1 MIDLKDSVFIHQPIN
16 KVFEY
21 VTNFENN
28 SRWQTG
34 IVTTEVTSAEPFGQ
48 GSTYSCVNR
57 FLGFRFESEGIIA
70 EFEPNRICS
79 YRFTS
84 GSVSGESSFVFES
97 VNGGTKFTSRGKL
110 KLNNLKLAGFWVN
123 RKARQQ
129 VRHDLQRLKRIMENG
144 GLAAS
149 SD

>member
-34 IVTTEVTSAEPFGQ
+34 IVTTEVTSAEPFGR

>member
-1 MIDLKDSVFIHQPIN
+1 MIELEDSVFIHQPVT

-28 SRWQTG
+28 AQWQTG
-34 IVTTEVTSAEPFGQ
+34 IVTSEVTSAEPIGR

-57 FLGFRFESEGIIA
+57 FLGLLFESEGIIA
-70 EFEPNRICS
+70 EFKPNRICS

-84 GSVSGESSFVFES
+84 GSVCGESSFVFES
-97 VNGGTKFTSRGKL
+97 VNGGTKFTTRGKL
-110 KLNNLKLAGFWVN
+110 KLKNLKLAAFWVN

-129 VRHDLQRLKRIMENG
+129 VRHDLQRLKRILENG
-144 GLAAS
+144 RLAISAG
-149 SD
+149 

>member
-34 IVTTEVTSAEPFGQ
+34 IVTTEVTSAEPFGR

-57 FLGFRFESEGIIA
+57 FLGFGFESEGIIA